1 MTTDHKRLA
10 EAVRARLTSDGAVTA
25 STLREGVARRAA
37 GGDPIDAP
45 YEALAR
51 QIGEAAYRV
60 TDAQVAAV
68 RDATGSDKAAFEIV
82 MTAAVSA
89 GLLRWDS
96 AMRAIAEASD
106 AAQ

>member
-1 MTTDHKRLA
+1 MTTDHKLLA
-10 EAVRARLTSDGAVTA
+10 EAVRSRIAADGAVTA
-25 STLREGVARRAA
+25 PVLRVSVARRAA
-37 GGDPIDAP
+37 GGEAFDPP
-45 YEALAR
+45 YDTLAR

-68 RDATGSDKAAFEIV
+68 RAAAGSDKAAFEIV
-82 MTAAVSA
+82 ITAAVSA